1 LKNKSA
7 LFLLFSANAVS
18 SFAQGVTM
26 MAIPWYFTQ
35 TNQMSSFNVSYAV
48 VTLGSLFW
56 GLYAGTLI
64 DGFNRKDVFLG
75 TNFVEGMIMLA
86 IASLGFREESLPVAL
101 MVMAFAMTFLGYT
114 IHYPNL
120 YAFSQ
125 EVTDPKDYM
134 RVTSLIEIIGQTTVI
149 SAAAVG
155 ALLLNGTDT
164 SFHPLGQLAPDFMV
178 HIKIPRWEIYHIFFM
193 DGLAY
198 LLSFILIT
206 FIKYKPFKK
215 AHDPHMHHEE
225 VGEGLKHGW
234 NYLKNNP
241 LVNIFGICSY
251 SIFIVVVVEMFS
263 LIPLYVDHHLGE
275 HGGGVFGV
283 AKLVG
288 GVGSVISGAI
298 ISSLFKKFT
307 IPMSVIIMIFMTT
320 LAFFFCGFTSNIYV
334 YYGICF
340 VIGFTNSSSR
350 IFRVTYLFNLIPNEL
365 MGRVNSIF
373 NVITTVFRVTFILIL
388 SLPYFSIGSNIIYGY
403 IMLGCLTLA
412 SGILLLFLYKPILR
426 LTSNSAQH

>member
-1 LKNKSA
+1 
-7 LFLLFSANAVS
+7 
-18 SFAQGVTM
+18 M

-35 TNQMSSFNVSYAV
+35 TNQMSSFNISYAV

-86 IASLGFREESLPVAL
+86 IASLGFREQTLPIAL
-101 MVMAFAMTFLGYT
+101 MIMAFAMTFLGYT

-164 SFHPLGQLAPDFMV
+164 YFDLFGLLSADKAI

-198 LLSFILIT
+198 MLSFILIT

-288 GVGSVISGAI
+288 GVGSVISGTI

-320 LAFFFCGFTSNIYV
+320 AAFFLCGFTSNVYIY
-334 YYGICF
+334 YIICF

-373 NVITTVFRVTFILIL
+373 NVITTVFRVTFILVL
-388 SLPYFSIGSNIIYGY
+388 SLPYFSEGSNIVYGY
-403 IMLGCLTLA
+403 VMLGCLTLA
-412 SGILLLFLYKPILR
+412 SGILLLFLYKPILK
-426 LTSNSAQH
+426 LTATASSVQH

>member
-1 LKNKSA
+1 M
-7 LFLLFSANAVS
+7 FSANAVS

-35 TNQMSSFNVSYAV
+35 TNQMSSFNISYAV

-86 IASLGFREESLPVAL
+86 IASLGFREQTLPIAL

-164 SFHPLGQLAPDFMV
+164 YFNLTADFSI
-178 HIKIPRWEIYHIFFM
+178 HIYIPRWEIYHIFFM

-206 FIKYKPFKK
+206 FIRYKPFKK

-234 NYLKNNP
+234 NYLRNNP

-373 NVITTVFRVTFILIL
+373 NVITTVFRVTFILVL
-388 SLPYFSIGSNIIYGY
+388 SLPYFSEGSNIVYGY
-403 IMLGCLTLA
+403 VMLGCLTLA
-412 SGILLLFLYKPILR
+412 SGILLLFLYKPILK
-426 LTSNSAQH
+426 LTANANSVRH